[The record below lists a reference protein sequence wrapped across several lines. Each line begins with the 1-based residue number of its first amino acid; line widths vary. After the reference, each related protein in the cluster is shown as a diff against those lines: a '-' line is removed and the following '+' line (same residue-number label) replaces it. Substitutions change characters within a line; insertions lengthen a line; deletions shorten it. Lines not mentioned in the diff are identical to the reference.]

1 MTTYTKLSFLNAMQ
15 GKTTSEACIACQH
28 ERKEYGVQ
36 FCPIHYHINEGK
48 ATNCPHVFK
57 LNTKTRSKTRSKK
70 CLKCDY
76 HTSE

>member
-15 GKTTSEACIACQH
+15 GKITPSNCTACHQ

-36 FCPIHYHINEGK
+36 FCPIHFHINESK
-48 ATNCPHVFK
+48 ATTCNHIFK
-57 LNTKTRSKTRSKK
+57 INSKTRSKK

-76 HTSE
+76 YTSEN